1 MVACGGDD
9 PNPGTGG
16 AGGNAE
22 GGGGAGAGGNAE
34 GGGGAGAGA
43 GGNAEGGGGAGSGG
57 NAEGGGGAGSGGN
70 AEDGGGAGSGG
81 NAEGGG
87 GAGAGGN
94 AEGGGGAGSGGNA
107 EGGGGAGSG
116 GNAEGG
122 GGAGSGG
129 NAEGGGGADGGLDR
143 TELAIAADEDG
154 TAGCATFVDGVWGVD
169 ETEFFG
175 GEPTNYSCA
184 LVPVLVDGDA
194 YWISSRDFAGT
205 IDAYDLNYSFLSA
218 AARIEE
224 TSSSFIL
231 LDTAFEEIF
240 SGILNVTSLTDDSVT
255 LSIE

>member
-22 GGGGAGAGGNAE
+22 GGGGAGSGGNAE

-43 GGNAEGGGGAGSGG
+43 GGNAEG
-57 NAEGGGGAGSGGN
+57 
-70 AEDGGGAGSGG
+70 GGGAGSGG

-107 EGGGGAGSG
+107 EGGGGAGAG

-129 NAEGGGGADGGLDR
+129 NAEGGGGADGGLDT

-205 IDAYDLNYSFLSA
+205 IDVYDLNYSFLSA

-231 LDTAFEEIF
+231 LDTAFEEVF

>member
-1 MVACGGDD
+1 MLIACGDDD
-9 PNPGTGG
+9 PNLGTG
-16 AGGNAE
+16 
-22 GGGGAGAGGNAE
+22 
-34 GGGGAGAGA
+34 GA

-70 AEDGGGAGSGG
+70 AEGGGGAGSGG

-87 GAGAGGN
+87 GAGSGGNAEGGGGAGSGGN

-129 NAEGGGGADGGLDR
+129 NAEGGGGADGGLDT
-143 TELAIAADEDG
+143 TELAIAADEDA
-154 TAGCATFVDGVWGVD
+154 TAGCATFVDGVWGVE
-169 ETEFFG
+169 ETEFFE
-175 GEPTNYSCA
+175 GEATNYRCA
-184 LVPVLVDGDA
+184 LVPVMVDGDA

-205 IDAYDLNYSFLSA
+205 IDAYDLNYSVLSA
-218 AARIEE
+218 DARIEE
-224 TSSSFIL
+224 TSSSFVL
-231 LDTAFEEIF
+231 LDTALAEIF
-240 SGILNVTSLTDDSVT
+240 SGTLNVASLTDDSVT